1 MHENLKKMSEEQDP
15 QSSSLEDSDASENEV
30 EAQAGPSVV
39 QNPFFNKA
47 KRSKQDSDVSDSD
60 PSDSDDNSED
70 DDSDDSDAEEE
81 DEKKEPEIDEE
92 DPLIKA
98 LKKAQEKAE
107 RKSPMD
113 IKTKNEVMDISFH
126 PGQNLIAHGTIKG
139 HISLTEYSLEENTQK
154 YTLKNHQGSV
164 RSLEFD
170 LSGLNLVSGGEDKS
184 WQIIDTET
192 FKVKHK
198 VANAHDASLY
208 KVKPINENL
217 IITGDEDGTVKLWD
231 RRHHNMSKPV
241 MTDEE
246 SLDSE
251 ITDFF
256 HTNKDP
262 NYLMGN
268 FIQGVPTS
276 LGYAKYK
283 VLKLRKVCELSE
295 LCL

>member
-1 MHENLKKMSEEQDP
+1 MPENFKKMSEEQDP

-30 EAQAGPSVV
+30 EAQPGPSVV
-39 QNPFFNKA
+39 QNPFFKKA
-47 KRSKQDSDVSDSD
+47 KRAKRDSDQSDSD
-60 PSDSDDNSED
+60 LSDSDDDDISED
-70 DDSDDSDAEEE
+70 DDSDQDDSDVEE
-81 DEKKEPEIDEE
+81 EKKEPEIDEE

-113 IKTKNEVMDISFH
+113 IQTKNEVMDISFH

-139 HISLTEYSLEENTQK
+139 LISLTEYNIEENIQK
-154 YTLKNHQGSV
+154 YSLKNHQGSV

-170 LSGLNLVSGGEDKS
+170 LSGMNLVSGGEDKS

-208 KVKPINENL
+208 KVKPIDENL

-241 MTDEE
+241 MSDED

-268 FIQGVPTS
+268 VQ
-276 LGYAKYK
+276 L
-283 VLKLRKVCELSE
+283 
-295 LCL
+295 

>member
-1 MHENLKKMSEEQDP
+1 MSEEQDP
-15 QSSSLEDSDASENEV
+15 QSSSLEDSDGSDNEV
-30 EAQAGPSVV
+30 ETQPGPSVV

-47 KRSKQDSDVSDSD
+47 KRAKQDSDLSDSD
-60 PSDSDDNSED
+60 LSDSDED
-70 DDSDDSDAEEE
+70 DISDDSEGESDDEE
-81 DEKKEPEIDEE
+81 EKKEPEIDEE

-98 LKKAQEKAE
+98 LKKAQEKTE

-139 HISLTEYSLEENTQK
+139 HISLTEYNLEENIAK
-154 YTLKNHQGSV
+154 HTLKNHQGSV

-170 LSGLNLVSGGEDKS
+170 LSGLSLVSGGEDKS

-231 RRHHNMSKPV
+231 KRHHNMSKPV
-241 MTDEE
+241 MVDED
-246 SLDSE
+246 SLESE

-256 HTNKDP
+256 HTKKDP
-262 NYLMGN
+262 NYLMATSG
-268 FIQGVPTS
+268 FDGVLQVIKILVKS
-276 LGYAKYK
+276 
-283 VLKLRKVCELSE
+283 KVCLFSAF
-295 LCL
+295 